1 MRRRINYYMLRIF
14 FFFSL
19 RYSRRDSLSYVFR
32 MSGDEMDDSRAE
44 RIKKL
49 TLDLVRVQ
57 SDTGTRQ
64 ELDVENF
71 LYDWLGKLE
80 YFKSHPDHFGQYL
93 LEQDPLDRNVVWGLV
108 KGQGDQTVILMHHHD
123 VVDAFDY
130 GSLEELAYDPKRLV
144 TALKDVELSPEVR
157 RELESGDWLFG
168 RGTGDMKG
176 GAAIQLALL
185 QEYADRQNLN
195 GNLLLLSVPD
205 EESLSVGMRGS
216 LGLLSELKERFDLK
230 YKILINSEPHAKDR
244 EKDGTLQIGSA
255 GKLLPIVY
263 VRGKKTHIGHIY
275 QGFNP
280 VLLLSEIVLQT
291 ELNTDFSDFVRGE
304 LSPPPSWSFM
314 RDRKEVYDASIPLF
328 AGGYLSLISLKKAP
342 GELLAQLKET
352 CENAFG
358 HVIDRMQKSH
368 AAYCRIKGVQEPPLP
383 WKVNVK
389 TFQELHRQARRDSG
403 EAFESAFSK
412 MLESI
417 AEEINRQQLGSP
429 EATFR
434 IIETTLS
441 YVNDLSPIVVIAL
454 SPPYY
459 PAIHNDDFPV
469 LPESVGNLTGHLIRF
484 AENRWQETYSVTN
497 YMMGLTDCSYAALQ
511 NSENIV
517 PVIGPNMPLWQQTY
531 DVPFAEMEALSLPVV
546 NIGPW
551 GKDHHKFTERVYK
564 PDLYERTPAL
574 LECAIDYLLKES

>member
-1 MRRRINYYMLRIF
+1 MKKAR
-14 FFFSL
+14 S
-19 RYSRRDSLSYVFR
+19 
-32 MSGDEMDDSRAE
+32 E

-49 TLDLVRVQ
+49 TLDLVRIQ

-64 ELDVENF
+64 EQDVENY
-71 LYDWLGKLE
+71 LHAWLAEHE
-80 YFKSHPDHFGQYL
+80 YFKSHPEHFGQYRL
-93 LEQDPLDRNVVWGLV
+93 GQDPLDRCVVWGLV

-130 GSLEELAYDPKRLV
+130 GSLKKWAYDPSKLEA
-144 TALKDVELSPEVR
+144 ALKDVALSPEVQQD
-157 RELESGDWLFG
+157 LAGGNWLFG

-176 GAAIQLALL
+176 GGAIQLAVLE
-185 QEYADRQNLN
+185 EYAERPDFQ
-195 GNLLLLSVPD
+195 GNILLLSVPD

-216 LGLLSELKERFDLK
+216 LGLLFDLK
-230 YKILINSEPHAKDR
+230 ARFKLNYKILINSEPHAKDQG
-244 EKDGTLQIGSA
+244 KTGTFYIGSA
-255 GKLLPIVY
+255 GKILPVIFA
-263 VRGKKTHIGHIY
+263 RGRKTHIGHIY

-291 ELNTDFSDFVRGE
+291 ELNTDFCDLVRGE
-304 LSPPPSWSFM
+304 VSPPPSWSFM

-328 AGGYLSLISLKKAP
+328 AGGYLSLISLKKTP
-342 GELLAQLKET
+342 GELIDQLKAT
-352 CENAFG
+352 CESAFRR
-358 HVIDRMQKSH
+358 VIDKIEESH
-368 AAYCRIKGVQEPPLP
+368 AAYCHKKDARESLTP

-389 TFQELHRQARRDSG
+389 TFDELYRQALNDSG
-403 EAFESAFSK
+403 SAFEKAYAQE
-412 MLESI
+412 LESI
-417 AEEINRQQLGSP
+417 TDEVKQQKLNSP

-434 IIETTLS
+434 IIEMTLG
-441 YVNDLSPIVVIAL
+441 YVQDLAPVVVIAL

-459 PAIHNDDFPV
+459 PAIHNDEFV
-469 LPESVGNLTGHLIRF
+469 GLPESVRNLTGHLTRF
-484 AENRWQETYSVTN
+484 AESSWQESYSVTN

-517 PVIGPNMPLWQQTY
+517 PVIGPNMPLWQKTY
-531 DVPFAEMEALSLPVV
+531 DVPFAEMEALSLPVI

-574 LECAIDYLLKES
+574 LECAIEYLLAEE